1 MAFITAATDFW
12 KDDRGFIKRVKLYFE
27 RLRNRIEVLEEPD
40 DIKVQASPIL
50 PDGENIPLK
59 K

>member
-12 KDDRGFIKRVKLYFE
+12 KNDREFIKRVKLYFE
-27 RLRNRIEVLEEPD
+27 RLRNRVEVLEEPD
-40 DIKVQASPIL
+40 DIKVQASLIL
-50 PDGENIPLK
+50 PDGGNIPLK